1 MKKQK
6 WVNPKTDKLFKAV
19 LKLENLDEAR
29 KFFRDLLTETEI
41 KEFANRWE
49 VARMLVRKVPYS
61 EIEKKTGMSSTTIA
75 RISKW
80 LKKGMG
86 GYKLLIKKS
95 GNQVNHH
102 SPA

>member
-6 WVNPKTDKLFKAV
+6 WVNPKTDKLFKV
-19 LKLENLDEAR
+19 ILKLERLDEAR
-29 KFFRDLLTETEI
+29 RFFRDLLTEQEI
-41 KEFANRWE
+41 EEFASRWE
-49 VARMLVRKVPYS
+49 VARMLAKKTPYS
-61 EIEKKTGMSSTTIA
+61 KIEKETGMSSTTIA

-80 LKKGMG
+80 LNEGMG
-86 GYKLLIKKS
+86 GYKLLIKKF